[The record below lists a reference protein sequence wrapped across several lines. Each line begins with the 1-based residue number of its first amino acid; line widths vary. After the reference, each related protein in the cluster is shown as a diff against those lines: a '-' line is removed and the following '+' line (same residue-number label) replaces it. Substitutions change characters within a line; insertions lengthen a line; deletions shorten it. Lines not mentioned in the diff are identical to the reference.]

1 MAIQGTVTW
10 QEAIVQV
17 LNDAEDPLDYNE
29 ITRRIGERGIR
40 ELTGATPVKTVNR
53 ELGELITEG
62 RVLRTGPGLYALPSI
77 AGRAEA
83 AVAAEEVAAEEAA
96 ADPEKLT
103 VKAYGLYW
111 DRQLVDWSPAR
122 GQLWGQQD
130 ENAIPVNFA
139 GQAGIYLL
147 HSWNEIVY
155 VGQTF
160 RGEDDAGLF
169 DRLKHHHSDRDKRK
183 SDRWDT
189 FSWFGFKP
197 VDENGRLLPYPE
209 TGALASVI
217 DVLESVFIEA
227 LMPRL
232 NMQTGRGSKQLR
244 ETGLYFQS
252 SFKRASRGFR

>member
-1 MAIQGTVTW
+1 MATQRNVTW
-10 QEAIVQV
+10 PEAVMQV
-17 LNDAEDPLDYNE
+17 LDVAEEPLDCNE

-40 ELTGATPVKTVNR
+40 ELTGATPVNTVNR
-53 ELGELITEG
+53 ALGELIAEQ
-62 RVLRTGPGLYALPSI
+62 RAVRTGPGLYAVQRVAERYSAI
-77 AGRAEA
+77 EA
-83 AVAAEEVAAEEAA
+83 AVEVAAEEAA
-96 ADPEKLT
+96 ANPETLT

-111 DRQLVDWSPAR
+111 DRTLVDWNPAR

-130 ENAIPVNFA
+130 ENATPVNFA
-139 GQAGIYLL
+139 DQAGIYLL

-160 RGEDDAGLF
+160 RGEDEAGMYA
-169 DRLKHHHSDRDKRK
+169 RIKQHHSDRDKRK

-197 VDENGRLLPYPE
+197 VGENGDLQPYPE
-209 TGALASVI
+209 NGTLSAVI
-217 DVLESVFIEA
+217 DVLEAVFIEA

-232 NMQTGRGSKQLR
+232 NMQTGRGSRQLR

-252 SFKRASRGFR
+252 YFQRASRGFR